1 MSEPGF
7 SGLKDLQDFSL
18 LTMYSLKVLSRKP
31 PHPDNRNR
39 RNKNFLCALE
49 K

>member
-31 PHPDNRNR
+31 LILIIAIEEIKISCVH
-39 RNKNFLCALE
+39 
-49 K
+49 